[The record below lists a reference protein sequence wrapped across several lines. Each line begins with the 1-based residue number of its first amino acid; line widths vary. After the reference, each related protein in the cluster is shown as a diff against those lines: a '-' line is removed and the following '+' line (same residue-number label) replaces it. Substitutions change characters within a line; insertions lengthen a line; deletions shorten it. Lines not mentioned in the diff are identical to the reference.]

1 MARIIP
7 ANIRSLALGGTHDP
21 ELATLARLKDEL
33 GPEYTLF
40 HSVHWSFSQ
49 GQGTR
54 FGEIDF
60 ILVNQA
66 GAVLCIEQK
75 NGFLAETAAGL
86 VKLYPGGPKSVV
98 DQLHRSLDQVRDKFQ
113 WQQPGA
119 GPLGLDYLLYCPDY
133 RIKNLNA
140 AGLDQSRILDAGATD
155 GLARR
160 ITRMLGLGKT
170 DPARRALIEDFF
182 CQTFEVVPHIQAYRQ
197 AQERHFVHHGGG
209 LAALVRD
216 LEMTPFRVRI
226 SGTGG
231 CGKTLLASVFA
242 RDQARRGRRVL
253 LVCFNRPLADQL
265 HSLLPEIKVK
275 TFYGFCDAFLR
286 DRGETLDY
294 GRMNQPGFWG
304 EVQDRVLVAPISPD
318 WRFDVLILDEGQDFE
333 ADWLEILQ
341 LFLTEEGRVLWLE
354 DPDQNLRDQEPLALP
369 GFVRLRL
376 RQNFRSPFGI
386 ARFMHEHLPFD
397 FEPANPLPGLGVGV
411 HGFHRPADQVQR
423 LAEVVGQQL
432 ALGFAPEEIVIL
444 SLRGLNQSPLWQED
458 HIGRHAVRR
467 FTGRYQPDGAQ
478 IWSSGDLT
486 FESLYRFKGQ
496 ESPAVILVDVDD
508 QKSAERLDRLLFCG
522 MGRATVRLD
531 LLVWAGS
538 QVGGRLGLGKQPSA
552 GTAASPSSQKIV
564 PG

>member
-7 ANIRSLALGGTHDP
+7 SDIHALALAGTHDQ
-21 ELATLARLKDEL
+21 ELATLSRLKAEL
-33 GPEYTLF
+33 GPEYAVF

-98 DQLHRSLDQVRDKFQ
+98 DQLHRSLDQIRDKFQ
-113 WQQPGA
+113 WQHPAA
-119 GPLGLDYLLYCPDY
+119 GPLVLDYLLFCPDY

-140 AGLDQSRILDAGATD
+140 AGLDQSHILDADATD

-160 ITRMLGLGKT
+160 ITRMFGLGKP
-170 DPARRALIEDFF
+170 DPARCALIEAFF
-182 CQTFEVVPHIQAYRQ
+182 CQTFEVVPHIQAFRQ
-197 AQERHFVHHGGG
+197 AQERHFVHHGGW
-209 LAALVRD
+209 LADLVRH

-242 RDQARRGRRVL
+242 RDQARQGRRVL
-253 LVCFNRPLADQL
+253 MVCFNRPLADQL
-265 HSLLPEIKVK
+265 QTLLPEINVK

-294 GRMNQPGFWG
+294 DRMNQPGFWG
-304 EVQDRVLVAPISPD
+304 EVQDRVLVADITPD
-318 WRFDVLILDEGQDFE
+318 SRFDVLILDEGQDFE

-341 LFLTEEGRVLWLE
+341 LFLTEEGRILWLE
-354 DPDQNLRDQEPLALP
+354 DPDQDLRNQGPLVMP

-376 RQNFRSPFGI
+376 RQNYRSPFGI
-386 ARFMHEHLPFD
+386 ARFMHDHLPFD

-411 HGFHRPADQVQR
+411 HGFHRTEDQVQR
-423 LAEVVGQQL
+423 LAEIVGQQL

-444 SLRGLNQSPLWQED
+444 SLRGLNQSPLWHQD
-458 HIGRHAVRR
+458 RVGRHAIRR
-467 FTGRYQPDGAQ
+467 FTGTYQPDGSQ
-478 IWSSGDLT
+478 VWSAGDIT

-496 ESPAVILVDVDD
+496 EAPAVILVDVDD
-508 QKSAERLDRLLFCG
+508 QKSAERLGRLLFCG

-531 LLVWAGS
+531 LLVKAGS
-538 QVGGRLGLGKQPSA
+538 QVGRQLGLGK
-552 GTAASPSSQKIV
+552 
-564 PG
+564 

>member
-119 GPLGLDYLLYCPDY
+119 GPLALDYLLYCPDY

-160 ITRMLGLGKT
+160 ITRMLGLGKP
-170 DPARRALIEDFF
+170 DPARRALIEAFF

-209 LAALVRD
+209 LAALIRD

-226 SGTGG
+226 SGTAG

-242 RDQARRGRRVL
+242 RDQARWGRRVL

-265 HSLLPEIKVK
+265 QALLPAIKVK

-286 DRGETLDY
+286 DRGENLDY

-478 IWSSGDLT
+478 VWSNGDIT

-531 LLVWAGS
+531 LLVRAGS
-538 QVGGRLGLGKQPSA
+538 QVGRRLGLTQS
-552 GTAASPSSQKIV
+552 
-564 PG
+564 

>member
-7 ANIRSLALGGTHDP
+7 ANIRSLALGGIHDP

-160 ITRMLGLGKT
+160 ITRMLGLGKP

-209 LAALVRD
+209 LAALIRD

-242 RDQARRGRRVL
+242 RDQARRGGRVL

-265 HSLLPEIKVK
+265 QALLPVIKVK

-286 DRGETLDY
+286 DRGENLDY

-486 FESLYRFKGQ
+486 F
-496 ESPAVILVDVDD
+496 
-508 QKSAERLDRLLFCG
+508 
-522 MGRATVRLD
+522 
-531 LLVWAGS
+531 
-538 QVGGRLGLGKQPSA
+538 
-552 GTAASPSSQKIV
+552 
-564 PG
+564 